1 MNNKPLAG
9 LALVIL
15 LVMPLS
21 ALAEAT
27 AGEAVWTPPVVTAEE
42 MEAARLGERI
52 VMRGQEGDDVRLV
65 QQRLYDLG
73 YLSGSVDGKFG
84 LQTQK
89 AVRAFQRAHKLEKID
104 GKVGP
109 QTIEA
114 LFGEDVIALPTQTPV
129 PTPTPVATPTPT
141 ATPDAARAPF
151 AMREMDFIIDG
162 QSARLMVG
170 LTGADELLYPL
181 CGVMERLAYDATY
194 DGKGGWQLVQ
204 RETGAQLAVMTGESE
219 GLCENALAIVDGV
232 ILLSDE
238 NQRVYAYAGEAY
250 LNAAMLEKLGV
261 SVTLL
266 GDAATIETR

>member
-15 LVMPLS
+15 LAMPLS

-114 LFGEDVIALPTQTPV
+114 LFGEDVIALPT
-129 PTPTPVATPTPT
+129 PTPT

-170 LTGADELLYPL
+170 LTDADELLYPL

-204 RETGAQLAVMTGESE
+204 RETGAQLAVMAGESE

-261 SVTLL
+261 NVTLL
-266 GDAATIETR
+266 GDVATIETR

>member
-15 LVMPLS
+15 LAMPLS

-42 MEAARLGERI
+42 MEAAR
-52 VMRGQEGDDVRLV
+52 
-65 QQRLYDLG
+65 
-73 YLSGSVDGKFG
+73 
-84 LQTQK
+84 
-89 AVRAFQRAHKLEKID
+89 
-104 GKVGP
+104 
-109 QTIEA
+109 
-114 LFGEDVIALPTQTPV
+114 
-129 PTPTPVATPTPT
+129 
-141 ATPDAARAPF
+141 APF

-170 LTGADELLYPL
+170 LTDADELLYPL
-181 CGVMERLAYDATY
+181 CGVMERLAYDAAY

-204 RETGAQLAVMTGESE
+204 RETGAQLAVMAGESE

-261 SVTLL
+261 SVTPL

>member
-15 LVMPLS
+15 LAMPLS

-114 LFGEDVIALPTQTPV
+114 LFGENVIALPTQTPV

-170 LTGADELLYPL
+170 LTDADELLYPL

-204 RETGAQLAVMTGESE
+204 RETGAQLAVMAGESE

-232 ILLSDE
+232 VLLSDE

-266 GDAATIETR
+266 GDVATIETR

>member
-1 MNNKPLAG
+1 MNKKPLAG

-15 LVMPLS
+15 LAVPLS

-89 AVRAFQRAHKLEKID
+89 AVRVPAGAQAGKDRRQGRPADDRGALWRGRDRAAHAD
-104 GKVGP
+104 PGSDAHARGH
-109 QTIEA
+109 A
-114 LFGEDVIALPTQTPV
+114 D
-129 PTPTPVATPTPT
+129 
-141 ATPDAARAPF
+141 PDRHAGRGARAPF

-170 LTGADELLYPL
+170 LTDADEPLYPL
-181 CGVMERLAYDATY
+181 CGVMERA
-194 DGKGGWQLVQ
+194 
-204 RETGAQLAVMTGESE
+204 
-219 GLCENALAIVDGV
+219 GV
-232 ILLSDE
+232 
-238 NQRVYAYAGEAY
+238 
-250 LNAAMLEKLGV
+250 
-261 SVTLL
+261 
-266 GDAATIETR
+266 